1 MGESSARGRYRLLWS
16 HSTVGWAALCGVL
29 AALVTSCSGS
39 TEPAPGPVKFNVAP
53 ADRAADI
60 EPDKPITVSA
70 TDGRLTQVAVTNQ
83 EGRPVAGQLAPDGQ
97 RWVSTE
103 ALGYDR
109 SYTVTATGTGTDGKT
124 TSTTST
130 FTTVKPAKKAA
141 LWIMPANEQ
150 VIGIGHPLALTFD
163 EPVTDKAAAERA
175 IRIDTEPRVEGA
187 FHWFNDKEVR
197 WRPKEF
203 WKPGTRI
210 TIAASIYGK
219 NLGGGVYGDADQRVT
234 ATVGDAF
241 IARADGE
248 SHEMTVEI
256 NGRMVRKIPI
266 SLGKP
271 SFPSN
276 NGIHVVSELAE
287 STVMDSTTFGL
298 SYAAGGYRTTV
309 QWATRIS
316 NGGEYVHAAPWSVGQ
331 QGYSNVSHGCINMS
345 TEAAEWF
352 FHTAK
357 KGDVV
362 IVTNSGGPNLE
373 PWDGWG
379 DWQMPWQEWTQGGP
393 R

>member
-1 MGESSARGRYRLLWS
+1 
-16 HSTVGWAALCGVL
+16 
-29 AALVTSCSGS
+29 
-39 TEPAPGPVKFNVAP
+39 
-53 ADRAADI
+53 
-60 EPDKPITVSA
+60 
-70 TDGRLTQVAVTNQ
+70 
-83 EGRPVAGQLAPDGQ
+83 
-97 RWVSTE
+97 
-103 ALGYDR
+103 
-109 SYTVTATGTGTDGKT
+109 
-124 TSTTST
+124 
-130 FTTVKPAKKAA
+130 
-141 LWIMPANEQ
+141 MPANDQ
-150 VIGIGHPLALTFD
+150 VIGVGHPLALTFD
-163 EPVTDKAAAERA
+163 EPVADKAAAERA
-175 IRIDTEPRVEGA
+175 IRIDTEPHAEGA
-187 FHWFNDKEVR
+187 FHWFNDKELR

-210 TIAASIYGK
+210 TINASIYGK
-219 NLGGGVYGDADQRVT
+219 NLGDGVYGDADQRVT
-234 ATVGDAF
+234 ATVGDAL
-241 IARADGE
+241 IARADGA

-256 NGRMVRKIPI
+256 NGRVVRTIPI

-276 NGIHVVSELAE
+276 NGIHVVSEMAE

-345 TEAAEWF
+345 TEAARWF

-357 KGDVV
+357 RGDVV
-362 IVTNSGGPNLE
+362 IVTNTGGPDLQ

-379 DWQMPWQEWTQGGP
+379 DWQMPWQEWIRGVP